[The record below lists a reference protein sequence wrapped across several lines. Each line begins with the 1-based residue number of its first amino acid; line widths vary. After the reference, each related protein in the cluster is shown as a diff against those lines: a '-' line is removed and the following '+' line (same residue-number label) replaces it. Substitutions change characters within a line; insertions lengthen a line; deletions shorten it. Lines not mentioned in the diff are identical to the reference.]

1 MNKNE
6 KEKKVVSKV
15 NYKNF
20 DEEIVAI
27 TKKSRIVRK
36 SIGDSLHVGENTLR
50 QIITV

>member
-1 MNKNE
+1 MNKKE

-20 DEEIVAI
+20 DEEIVVI

-36 SIGDSLHVGENTLR
+36 SISSCR
-50 QIITV
+50 R